1 MDSDTFEGMTEGT
14 ELDVQIKQVK
24 IKDKNDTKYIEENRI
39 ASKNDEVD
47 R

>member
-1 MDSDTFEGMTEGT
+1 MIKN
-14 ELDVQIKQVK
+14 ELDVHSIK